1 MITSMTGKPEP
12 VTAADRRSF
21 DLVTRWLVLSLP
33 AAFLAHDIGEVR
45 GNADL
50 NSALAGLS
58 DRIPLAARLAP
69 SVATTDRQA
78 AAAVGAL
85 TAGCA
90 ALAVRAVQQPA
101 PGPATGDFA
110 AATAI
115 IGGHIVVHGAQSI
128 LLRRRMP
135 GLRGGL
141 AVILPCSVLLLRRL
155 RRRGYLQAGQTD
167 RPPGAQPSERWRQSQ
182 RW

>member
-33 AAFLAHDIGEVR
+33 AAFLTHDIGEVR

-101 PGPATGDFA
+101 PGPATE
-110 AATAI
+110 T
-115 IGGHIVVHGAQSI
+115 S
-128 LLRRRMP
+128 P
-135 GLRGGL
+135 
-141 AVILPCSVLLLRRL
+141 
-155 RRRGYLQAGQTD
+155 
-167 RPPGAQPSERWRQSQ
+167 RPPPSSAGTSWCTGPGRSCSGAGCPACEAGWP
-182 RW
+182 